1 MQELHAYKFMLI
13 SILLVAM
20 VDIVMSACVGEVSI
34 LAQLIVQIV
43 LHIVVT
49 ISLAGIYMRTV
60 LIALPPTG
68 FGITY
73 VFIPNLIRL
82 ISLVVVRVL
91 TFKQIT
97 DQRINLVFDLFNLSF
112 WISTIT
118 TALELGKTKY
128 YYIRYAFSA

>member
-1 MQELHAYKFMLI
+1 MQEPHAYKFLLI
-13 SILLVAM
+13 SILLVAV

-91 TFKQIT
+91 TFNLIT
-97 DQRINLVFDLFNLSF
+97 DQRINLIFDLFNLF
-112 WISTIT
+112 YWISTIT

>member
-1 MQELHAYKFMLI
+1 MQELHAYKFLLI

-91 TFKQIT
+91 TFNLIT
-97 DQRINLVFDLFNLSF
+97 DQRINLIFDLFNLF
-112 WISTIT
+112 YWISTIT